1 MYIANYGLYYSYQY
15 ALSYSISLSVLCVR
29 IFRHTAKLNVDAAEY
44 EINFYLFITYSYMS
58 FIVQSLE
65 ESSTTIEYILLLL
78 LLIGCYIEFIHCSRS
93 SGIVRTVDGSTM
105 GWNIDRTQSSI
116 HWQNCILLLRMLP
129 WLRDAR
135 VLFGEGDGEL
145 GGWKQRIA
153 CARID
158 QCILDAYSAALHWQ
172 NRKR

>member
-1 MYIANYGLYYSYQY
+1 MLIRTTLRHPLHRPTSRPPHLAFTRKNQFDGSLVFIAMYIANYGLYYSYQY

-29 IFRHTAKLNVDAAEY
+29 ILRHTAKLNVDAAEY

-129 WLRDAR
+129 
-135 VLFGEGDGEL
+135 
-145 GGWKQRIA
+145 
-153 CARID
+153 
-158 QCILDAYSAALHWQ
+158 
-172 NRKR
+172 